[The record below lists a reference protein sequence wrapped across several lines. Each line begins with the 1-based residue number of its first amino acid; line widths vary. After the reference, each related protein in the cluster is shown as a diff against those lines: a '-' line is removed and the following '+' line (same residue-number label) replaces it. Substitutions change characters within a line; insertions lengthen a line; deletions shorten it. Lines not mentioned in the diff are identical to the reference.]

1 MQINNIRVFAGKN
14 IYSFKPVIRMEV
26 DIGNLCEKP
35 TCDMPG
41 FNEYIVELF
50 PGLKKHCCSLGYE
63 GGFMD
68 RLKEGTYIGH
78 VIEHSIIELQN
89 SLGYDVSFGKTR
101 IYEEPSVYHIIYQY
115 VDERCGIECGKTV
128 INIVSD
134 FLKDKLMDRNQ
145 FSAICDKLKKLKY
158 ESELGPSTKAIYDEA
173 VKRGIP
179 VKRIGNGSILQLG
192 LGKNIKLVEASLT
205 SLSSCVAVDIVSD
218 KCLTKKILSDHK
230 IPVPDGEIV
239 YSEEE
244 AVKAAE
250 SIGYPVVVKPCDGCQ
265 GKGVSTN
272 LLTESEVKSAYKEAS
287 KHSKAIMVE
296 SYIEG
301 KDYRILVVGDKVSAV
316 SERKPP
322 YVEGD
327 GVHNIAELVEIKN
340 QDPARGDD
348 HEKPLTKISIDNV
361 ALELLKRNG
370 FTVDYVPKKGEIVYL
385 RSNTNLSTGGTAKDC
400 TDEIHPDNKK
410 VAIKA
415 AKVLEIDVAG
425 IDMKVR
431 DISMPIGKDNGAI
444 IEVNAAPG
452 LRMHLYPSEGR
463 PRNVAADI
471 LDMLY
476 PKGSQ
481 HSIPIIAVTGTN
493 GKTTTTRLI
502 RHIIGLKGSKV
513 GMTTTNG
520 IFIGDECILEGDNT
534 GPISA
539 NIVLSSK
546 ETEVAVLETARGG
559 IIRGGLGYDLADVAV
574 ITNISDDHIG
584 LDGIKDIGDLAYIKS
599 LVVEAV
605 KPEGSSVL
613 NADDPMIEYL
623 LGRARG
629 NIILFSTDVNNKYIA
644 RHIKSGGVAVYLD
657 EGYIHIYD
665 NKDLNVIEVK
675 KIPITFN
682 GCVKCNIENSLAAVS
697 ALYAAGIPSELIE
710 MGLKTFMPD
719 EKLNPGRFNLFDMGD
734 FKVLLDYGHNP
745 AGFKCVS
752 DFVLS
757 QKAKRYVG
765 IIGVPGDRSNESIKE
780 SGILCSK
787 VFTDIYI
794 KEDNDLRG
802 RQPGEVAQLLYDT
815 IIDQGFKKENVKI
828 ILSEA
833 EALETAIKNAIPGDL
848 IVMFY
853 QKFNQSLKI
862 IKSHMKSKVQEELPA

>member
-1 MQINNIRVFAGKN
+1 MQINNIRIFAGKN

-78 VIEHSIIELQN
+78 VIEHSIIDLQN

-101 IYEEPSVYHIIYQY
+101 IYEEPSIYHIIYQY
-115 VDERCGIECGKTV
+115 VDEKCGIECGKAV

-134 FLKDKLMDRNQ
+134 FFKNKHIDQNQ
-145 FSAICDKLKKLKY
+145 FSVICDNLKRLKC
-158 ESELGPSTKAIYDEA
+158 EAELGPSTKAIYDEA
-173 VKRGIP
+173 IKRGIP
-179 VKRIGNGSILQLG
+179 IKRIGNGSILQLG

-218 KCLTKKILSDHK
+218 KHSTKKILSDHK
-230 IPVPDGEIV
+230 IPVPNGEIV

-244 AVKAAE
+244 AVKVAE
-250 SIGYPVVVKPCDGCQ
+250 SIGYPVVVKPYDGSQ
-265 GKGVSTN
+265 GRGVSTN
-272 LLTESEVKSAYKEAS
+272 LLTDLEVKSAYKEAV

-327 GVHNIAELVEIKN
+327 GVHTITELVELKN
-340 QDPARGDD
+340 QDPVRGND
-348 HEKPLTKISIDNV
+348 HEKPLTKIGIDNV
-361 ALELLKRNG
+361 ALELLRRNG
-370 FTVDYVPKKGEIVYL
+370 YTTGSIPKKGEIVYL

-431 DISMPIGKDNGAI
+431 DISMPIGKNNGAI

-463 PRNVAADI
+463 SRNVAADI
-471 LDMLY
+471 LNMLY

-481 HSIPIIAVTGTN
+481 YSIPIIAITGTN

-502 RHIIGLKGSKV
+502 RHTIGLKGSKV

-539 NIVLSSK
+539 QIVLSSK

-559 IIRGGLGYDLADVAV
+559 IVRGGLGYDLADVAV

-584 LDGIKDIGDLAYIKS
+584 LDGIKDIEDLAYIKS
-599 LVVEAV
+599 LVIEAV

-623 LGRARG
+623 LGRAQG

-644 RHIKSGGVAVYLD
+644 RHVKSGGIAVYLD
-657 EGYIHIYD
+657 EDYIHIYD
-665 NKDLNVIEVK
+665 KKDIKVIEVA

-682 GCVKCNIENSLAAVS
+682 GCAKCNIENSLAAVS

-719 EKLNPGRFNLFDMGD
+719 EKLNPGRFNFFDMGD

-745 AGFKCVS
+745 AGFKCDS
-752 DFVLS
+752 
-757 QKAKRYVG
+757 
-765 IIGVPGDRSNESIKE
+765 
-780 SGILCSK
+780 
-787 VFTDIYI
+787 
-794 KEDNDLRG
+794 
-802 RQPGEVAQLLYDT
+802 
-815 IIDQGFKKENVKI
+815 
-828 ILSEA
+828 
-833 EALETAIKNAIPGDL
+833 TA
-848 IVMFY
+848 
-853 QKFNQSLKI
+853 
-862 IKSHMKSKVQEELPA
+862 